1 MSLQVT
7 RIVLLWVNNHFND
20 FEGNPAMT
28 RFLEDVEKL
37 LEMTVRHYSA
47 FSLCLIQHHENILTH
62 ENNLCSQIEIATV
75 SRCHNLPFRCTL
87 SENERPSAPA
97 EHRVRSQG

>member
-28 RFLEDVEKL
+28 RFLEDFEKL

-47 FSLCLIQHHENILTH
+47 FSVCLIQHHENILTVPLLG
-62 ENNLCSQIEIATV
+62 N
-75 SRCHNLPFRCTL
+75 
-87 SENERPSAPA
+87 
-97 EHRVRSQG
+97 

>member
-28 RFLEDVEKL
+28 RFLEDFEKR
-37 LEMTVRHYSA
+37 LETTVRHYSA
-47 FSLCLIQHHENILTH
+47 FSLCLIQHHENIHQH

-75 SRCHNLPFRCTL
+75 SWCHNLPSRCPL
-87 SENERPSAPA
+87 SENERPSAA
-97 EHRVRSQG
+97 AQHSVRSQG